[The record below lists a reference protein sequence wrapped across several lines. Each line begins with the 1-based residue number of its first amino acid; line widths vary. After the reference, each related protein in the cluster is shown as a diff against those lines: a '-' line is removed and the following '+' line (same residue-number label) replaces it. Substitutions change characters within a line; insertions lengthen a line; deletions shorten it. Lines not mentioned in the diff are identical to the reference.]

1 MDILDK
7 EQMKA
12 SLSALA
18 ADTVPLWG
26 KMKPQ
31 QMVEH
36 MIESLEYTNGKK
48 VCACDRP
55 ANEAE
60 AAKQLRLHPDFVI
73 PQNVNLGPLPESYR
87 FASLDKASKQ
97 LLQELDD
104 FDGYF
109 NAYGVKSVHFA
120 FGPMDRE
127 EWLIWHGKHFAHHF
141 RQFGLLT

>member
-7 EQMKA
+7 EHIKA

-18 ADTVPLWG
+18 ADKIPLWG

-36 MIESLEYTNGKK
+36 MVESLEYTNGKK
-48 VCACDRP
+48 VCTCDRP
-55 ANEAE
+55 AEEAE

-87 FASLDKASKQ
+87 FANLDEASQ
-97 LLQELDD
+97 QVLQELDD
-104 FDGYF
+104 FDDFF
-109 NAYGVKSVHFA
+109 NRPDTKSVHFA

-127 EWLIWHGKHFAHHF
+127 EWLIWHGKHFTHHF
-141 RQFGLLT
+141 KQFGLST